1 MYIKMFNFWYFLFL
15 VLCFGSTIGL
25 YFLLRGKSEKTK
37 KIVLFS
43 ILAFALILH
52 FLKFLYPP
60 YSTDNARFLRDS
72 WFVNISGANIALFPF
87 MFLSKSKKAKD
98 YMFYIGLISGVA
110 SILFPQEPMLK
121 TNQSA
126 EWIDIV
132 RFYIHHN
139 IIWSVPF
146 LMVVLKLHKLSYK
159 RAIFVPMY
167 LLLIM
172 SFVMLNQI
180 LQSEL
185 GFIPLRGEDMFNI
198 NYKNSSM
205 IWGPNGT
212 IGDFLAVLC
221 PDFFKTIPVGE
232 YAGQEKFW
240 PLLWLLCPAFILV
253 TPVVFL
259 ISLIFDY
266 KNFVADFKMLKNIV
280 KSKFKKKYKYEV
292 IG

>member
-1 MYIKMFNFWYFLFL
+1 
-15 VLCFGSTIGL
+15 
-25 YFLLRGKSEKTK
+25 
-37 KIVLFS
+37 
-43 ILAFALILH
+43 
-52 FLKFLYPP
+52 
-60 YSTDNARFLRDS
+60 
-72 WFVNISGANIALFPF
+72 

-212 IGDFLAVLC
+212 IGDFLAALC

-232 YAGQEKFW
+232 YTGQEKFW